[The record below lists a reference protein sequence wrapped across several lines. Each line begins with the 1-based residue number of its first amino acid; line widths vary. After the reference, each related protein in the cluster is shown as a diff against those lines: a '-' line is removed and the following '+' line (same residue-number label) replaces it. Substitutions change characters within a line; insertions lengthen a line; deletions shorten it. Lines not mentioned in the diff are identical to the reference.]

1 MFKSASFIA
10 ESTRYF
16 SGCLS
21 TVLRFS
27 HCRLALS
34 PQRVRIC
41 LDSESQSRVRAWAFQ
56 CLKRMRVVI
65 SRAKRLEEP
74 VRAHALASF
83 ELGKSTFPSDFLAD
97 RATFPRDFWGR
108 VSPCLSK
115 IAPQPARNRVVF
127 IKRRP
132 PRGRYPLFGEI
143 SCNRRVSIMPG
154 HRLGAD
160 RRPLPSF
167 RDSFL

>member
-65 SRAKRLEEP
+65 PRAKRLEEP

-83 ELGKSTFPSDFLAD
+83 ELGKSTFPSDFLAE

-108 VSPCLSK
+108 VLPLFVQNSASACQKSGGFHQEK
-115 IAPQPARNRVVF
+115 AT
-127 IKRRP
+127 
-132 PRGRYPLFGEI
+132 RGRYPLFGEI
-143 SCNRRVSIMPG
+143 SRNRRVSIMPG
-154 HRLGAD
+154 HRLMAD
-160 RRPLPSF
+160 RRPLPAF